1 MTQWQPEQIDRLQL
15 IGTMLQFH
23 RNDRPLNRLA
33 ARLQIDP
40 AVLLALEGG
49 RTELLPTPKQTR
61 LIIQHYSQVLEVEY
75 LNLAES
81 LPLISAEEDSP
92 KKLPKTHSIVLPRM
106 PRRSR
111 RSKWLLSR
119 RLWNRL
125 SSRSLWRRFPVRRL
139 ALSKIKNFPSFSDF
153 KERRQALQLWLGITL
168 FLGACLGIIVAIVH
182 LIFVLFL
189 PEGRLFWQRN
199 PWGIVGLGIFEFLK
213 VFLSFTCFF
222 SLLLWWGGVKRSLGQ
237 PKIPSNDSKGRN
249 ETPHDR

>member
-1 MTQWQPEQIDRLQL
+1 MTQWQPQQIDRLQL

-33 ARLQIDP
+33 VRLQIDP

-61 LIIQHYSQVLEVEY
+61 LIIQHYSQVLGVEY

-92 KKLPKTHSIVLPRM
+92 KKLPKTNSIALPRM

-111 RSKWLLSR
+111 RSKWLFSR
-119 RLWNRL
+119 RLWRRF
-125 SSRSLWRRFPVRRL
+125 SARSFWGRFPVRRL
-139 ALSKIKNFPSFSDF
+139 TLSKITSFLNFSDLR
-153 KERRQALQLWLGITL
+153 ERSQALQLWLGITL
-168 FLGACLGIIVAIVH
+168 FLGACLGVIVAIVH
-182 LIFVLFL
+182 LIFILFL
-189 PEGRLFWQRN
+189 PEGRLFLQRN

-222 SLLLWWGGVKRSLGQ
+222 GLLLWWGAVKRS
-237 PKIPSNDSKGRN
+237 PSQSKVPPSDSREKN